1 MWKRRGPARKRPY
14 GSYFGRRAG
23 GVSRG
28 RIFGTMMQWWVY
40 VLVLAGIGAWVAP
53 FLLAKRHPELTS
65 EIDKRARWGMLLEM
79 LSFAALWQGRFWERA
94 VPEWRVALA
103 VVFFLLAAAL
113 SWSST
118 RALGIQ
124 WRFDAGL
131 NAEHEL
137 VRHGPYAMVRH
148 PIYTSLLCL
157 LCGVGFVVA
166 SWPMFALS
174 IALFVAGTEIRVHV
188 EESLLN
194 GRFGDE
200 FQKYKQTVSAYIP
213 LVR

>member
-1 MWKRRGPARKRPY
+1 
-14 GSYFGRRAG
+14 
-23 GVSRG
+23 
-28 RIFGTMMQWWVY
+28 MMQWWAY
-40 VLVLAGIGAWVAP
+40 VLVLAGIAAWVAP

-65 EIDKRARWGMLLEM
+65 TIDKRARWGMLLEM
-79 LSFAALWQGRFWERA
+79 VSFAALWQSQFWMRS

-103 VVFFLLAAAL
+103 VAFFAIAAAI
-113 SWSST
+113 SWSSV

-137 VRHGPYAMVRH
+137 VRHGPYAVVRH

-166 SWPMFALS
+166 PWPLLALS
-174 IALFVAGTEIRVHV
+174 IALFVAGTEIRVYV
-188 EESLLN
+188 EENLLR
-194 GRFGDE
+194 GRFGE
-200 FQKYKQTVSAYIP
+200 VFQKYQQSVRAYIP

>member
-1 MWKRRGPARKRPY
+1 
-14 GSYFGRRAG
+14 
-23 GVSRG
+23 
-28 RIFGTMMQWWVY
+28 MMQWWAY
-40 VLVLAGIGAWVAP
+40 LLVLAGLAAWVAP

-65 EIDKRARWGMLLEM
+65 QIDKRARWGMLLEM
-79 LSFAALWQGRFWERA
+79 FSFAVLWQSQFWMRT
-94 VPEWRVALA
+94 VPEWRVVSA
-103 VVFFLLAAAL
+103 VAFFVIAAAI
-113 SWSST
+113 SWSSV

-137 VRHGPYAMVRH
+137 VRHGPYARVRH

-166 SWPMFALS
+166 PWPLFALS
-174 IALFVAGTEIRVHV
+174 IVLFVAGTEIRVHV
-188 EESLLN
+188 EESLLR
-194 GRFGDE
+194 GRFGE
-200 FQKYKQTVSAYIP
+200 TFQKYQQSVSAYIP

>member
-28 RIFGTMMQWWVY
+28 RIFGTMMQWWAS

-53 FLLAKRHPELTS
+53 FLLAKRHPELTG

-166 SWPMFALS
+166 SWPRS
-174 IALFVAGTEIRVHV
+174 EERRVGKECRSRWSPYH
-188 EESLLN
+188 
-194 GRFGDE
+194 
-200 FQKYKQTVSAYIP
+200 
-213 LVR
+213 

>member
-1 MWKRRGPARKRPY
+1 
-14 GSYFGRRAG
+14 
-23 GVSRG
+23 
-28 RIFGTMMQWWVY
+28 MMQWWAY
-40 VLVLAGIGAWVAP
+40 VLVLAGIAAWVAP

-65 EIDKRARWGMLLEM
+65 TIDKRARWGMLLEM
-79 LSFAALWQGRFWERA
+79 FSFAALWQSQFWMRL
-94 VPEWRVALA
+94 VPGWRVALA
-103 VVFFLLAAAL
+103 VMSFAIAAGI
-113 SWSST
+113 SWSSV
-118 RALGIQ
+118 RALGVQ

-137 VRHGPYAMVRH
+137 VRHGPYAVVRH

-166 SWPMFALS
+166 PWPLLALS

-188 EESLLN
+188 EENLLR
-194 GRFGDE
+194 GRFGE
-200 FQKYKQTVSAYIP
+200 TFQKYQQSVSAYVP